1 MNLSDIIGK
10 ASTPTHEFE
19 QPFSTVFEANLQLN
33 DFVSVNNKKRGN
45 LRYLGKVHFK
55 TGIFGGIEL
64 INAEGKHDGQLE
76 GVRYVLDV
84 HNLFLKISLK
94 KFLKNKCQI
103 EY

>member
-1 MNLSDIIGK
+1 MFLFLSDAWDEIIDFDDIAVDMDLSDIIGE

-19 QPFSTVFEANLQLN
+19 EPFSTVFEANFQLN

-76 GVRYVLDV
+76 GVR
-84 HNLFLKISLK
+84 
-94 KFLKNKCQI
+94 
-103 EY
+103 